1 MRKVEIL
8 RGVSL
13 EVEKN
18 RVFGFLGPNGAG
30 KTTLI
35 QLLVGI
41 RRPTSGEVLIQGHR
55 ATSNEAKK
63 LIGFLPERPYF
74 YDFLTG
80 ETFLKRFG
88 KLGGLED
95 SVLKKRVP
103 KILDRVGMSHA
114 AQLTLRKYSKG
125 MLQRIGIAQA
135 LLRDPELI
143 VLDEPMSGLDPLG
156 RREVRELI
164 LKLKEDGKTVFFS
177 SHVIPDVEA
186 VCDEV
191 AILQKGKI
199 VSAGSLSE
207 LLRDREAGVEVVFG
221 NVEREKA
228 KRFHKGVATLGESF
242 KCVVADQNAAT
253 ELAARVIE
261 ARGQILSI
269 NPVRP
274 SLEDLVTE

>member
-1 MRKVEIL
+1 MRKVEVL

-41 RRPTSGEVLIQGHR
+41 RRPTSGEVMIQGHR

-199 VSAGSLSE
+199 VSSGSLSE
-207 LLRDREAGVEVVFG
+207 LLRDRETGVEVVFG
-221 NVEREKA
+221 NMEREKA
-228 KRFHKGVATLGESF
+228 KRFHKGVTSLGESF

-253 ELAARVIE
+253 ELAGKVIE
-261 ARGQILSI
+261 AQGQILSI

-274 SLEDLVTE
+274 SLEDLVIE